1 MISSDPRPRGS
12 NGTFG
17 LSANCERNSKPS
29 ACRAIFVIPIFQ
41 SPTEKP
47 DAHRLPTGCARARAQ
62 TNKQKKKTK
71 NTTNTQTN
79 THTNKQTNNTK
90 QNKNKKNKQPTNQ
103 PTQQTNTHTQGQKVK
118 GAQPW
123 KPGKRRAKIQ
133 RTWVFDL
140 QGPCN
145 LVAYA
150 YQLIR
155 PGFLDSLGCRSLN
168 SDTSKISDLSKS
180 ERLYSHWN
188 R

>member
-1 MISSDPRPRGS
+1 MIPDPEDQTGLLVFEPTARETASLLPVVPSLWSQSSNHPRKS
-12 NGTFG
+12 
-17 LSANCERNSKPS
+17 LM
-29 ACRAIFVIPIFQ
+29 
-41 SPTEKP
+41 
-47 DAHRLPTGCARARAQ
+47 PTGCTLVAHAHA
-62 TNKQKKKTK
+62 
-71 NTTNTQTN
+71 
-79 THTNKQTNNTK
+79 HTNKQTK
-90 QNKNKKNKQPTNQ
+90 QNKKNKQTHKQTHTHTQTNNKTNKQPTNQ
-103 PTQQTNTHTQGQKVK
+103 PNKQTNTHTQGQKVK

-133 RTWVFDL
+133 RTRVFDL

>member
-1 MISSDPRPRGS
+1 MIPDPEDQTGLLVFEPTARETASLLPVVPSLWSQSSNHPRKS
-12 NGTFG
+12 
-17 LSANCERNSKPS
+17 LM
-29 ACRAIFVIPIFQ
+29 
-41 SPTEKP
+41 
-47 DAHRLPTGCARARAQ
+47 PTGCTLVAHAHTNKQTKQNKKKKQ
-62 TNKQKKKTK
+62 TNK
-71 NTTNTQTN
+71 
-79 THTNKQTNNTK
+79 HTNKQTNKHTHTQTN
-90 QNKNKKNKQPTNQ
+90 NKTKNKQTNKQTTNQ
-103 PTQQTNTHTQGQKVK
+103 PNKQTNTHTQGQKVK